1 MIKKHGGRAHAILA
15 ASKSD
20 RWINCP
26 PSARLEE
33 AIPDEP
39 QTAYAAEGELAHE
52 LAQIM
57 LEHDV
62 TGTMSDAEYDN
73 NFERIV
79 NHPAFNEEMLDE
91 VPKYVDFCDSEFTRI
106 KLDTP
111 DAIMLIEEEVDFHRF
126 VPEGFGTDDC
136 IIIANNVMY
145 VIDLKYGKGVLVHAH
160 ENSQLKLYGIGAFE
174 KFGMLYDI
182 HKVVLVVAQP
192 RRDNFTSHEISIAD
206 LYDWAENVLV
216 ERAQL
221 AWRGEGEQTPGDWCK
236 FCKVKAQ
243 CRALANER
251 LKATKHDFAEPYLLT
266 DDEIAEMLSTAP
278 LIKEWLNGLQS
289 YALKEAL
296 SGKKWPGYKLVAGQS
311 RRKWLDENKVIGRLL
326 AQADLSEEDVYTQ
339 KLNGITVIEKKLG
352 KKRFA
357 ELLHDLVVKPEG
369 APTLV
374 EEDDKRPE
382 LGIGQAQTD
391 FSD

>member
-1 MIKKHGGRAHAILA
+1 
-15 ASKSD
+15 
-20 RWINCP
+20 
-26 PSARLEE
+26 
-33 AIPDEP
+33 
-39 QTAYAAEGELAHE
+39 
-52 LAQIM
+52 
-57 LEHDV
+57 
-62 TGTMSDAEYDN
+62 
-73 NFERIV
+73 
-79 NHPAFNEEMLDE
+79 
-91 VPKYVDFCDSEFTRI
+91 
-106 KLDTP
+106 
-111 DAIMLIEEEVDFHRF
+111 
-126 VPEGFGTDDC
+126 
-136 IIIANNVMY
+136 MY
-145 VIDLKYGKGVLVHAH
+145 VIDLKYGKGVLVYAH

-192 RRDNFTSHEISIAD
+192 RRDNFTTYEISIAD

-221 AWRGEGEQTPGDWCK
+221 AWRGEGEQVPGDWCK

-266 DDEIAEMLSTAP
+266 DDEIAEMLGTAP
-278 LIKEWLNGLQS
+278 LIKEWLNGLES
-289 YALKEAL
+289 YALKAAL
-296 SGKKWPGYKLVAGQS
+296 SGKRWPGYKLVSGQS

-339 KLNGITVIEKKLG
+339 KLSGITVIEKKLG
-352 KKRFA
+352 KKRFT
-357 ELLHDLVVKPEG
+357 EILHDLVVKPEG